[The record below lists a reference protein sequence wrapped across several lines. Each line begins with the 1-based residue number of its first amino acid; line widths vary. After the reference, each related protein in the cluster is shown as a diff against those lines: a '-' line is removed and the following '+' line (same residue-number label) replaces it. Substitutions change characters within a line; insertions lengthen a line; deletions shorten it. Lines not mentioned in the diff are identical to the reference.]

1 MVETEQSVYEQ
12 ETANSVPNMIAD
24 MPVVANAAVTTNDS
38 ELVFTFNEPIIYNGG
53 NLALDVT
60 AIDKSTGVGYDKD
73 YWIGENFSEAY
84 SCYTYNTTSG
94 LVYFLPKAMF
104 SYQKAEET
112 PALKGDVNNDG
123 EVDVR
128 DITALIDVIMN
139 SITDNPRA
147 DVNEDGDI
155 DVRDIT
161 ALIDIIMNN

>member
-1 MVETEQSVYEQ
+1 M
-12 ETANSVPNMIAD
+12 
-24 MPVVANAAVTTNDS
+24 NAAGSVAKWGNATVEPFRAYFTELEALENHTDIELPGEATT
-38 ELVFTFNEPIIYNGG
+38 P
-53 NLALDVT
+53 
-60 AIDKSTGVGYDKD
+60 
-73 YWIGENFSEAY
+73 
-84 SCYTYNTTSG
+84 
-94 LVYFLPKAMF
+94 
-104 SYQKAEET
+104 SY
-112 PALKGDVNNDG
+112 LRGDVNGDG